1 MQPAIVRGGG
11 ERGNL
16 SWTWTRDQHPIKGGG
31 YQSIIPIMSTLLVC
45 RNSSLDCCDPNYDLA
60 LFFKSFFF

>member
-31 YQSIIPIMSTLLVC
+31 VSINNSNNVYSSCVQEFFIRLL
-45 RNSSLDCCDPNYDLA
+45 
-60 LFFKSFFF
+60 